1 MHAMIRQGDGR
12 YYISAVFGYYRDIDE
27 TETDD
32 YKRYLQEIYKPYW
45 IVWDEKKKRL
55 IRWLNMAPNT
65 EYLSLQILIVD
76 ADQSN
81 WITDEQGVGC
91 VDFLSRDLLD
101 SFLDEEQ
108 QPEDILKK
116 CHEMDT
122 GYEYND
128 IQKIKTQKDIK
139 NLEWASGG
147 FHDARIAK
155 KKLQDD
161 DTLYLLFDG
170 TWGCKIEVWFSG
182 DLEYDI
188 SRRDPEND
196 DPFCWHGSTIILQN
210 GFVYFVDEK
219 DMTVDKIEK
228 GYCYFRARQMKYRII
243 PD

>member
-81 WITDEQGVGC
+81 WITDAQGVGC

-108 QPEDILKK
+108 QPEDRHDQQDRLA
-116 CHEMDT
+116 HREGHRNDDHYRFLRSD
-122 GYEYND
+122 GYVCCR
-128 IQKIKTQKDIK
+128 QR
-139 NLEWASGG
+139 L
-147 FHDARIAK
+147 
-155 KKLQDD
+155 
-161 DTLYLLFDG
+161 LYFDG
-170 TWGCKIEVWFSG
+170 QQGIGFTG
-182 DLEYDI
+182 LE
-188 SRRDPEND
+188 
-196 DPFCWHGSTIILQN
+196 
-210 GFVYFVDEK
+210 
-219 DMTVDKIEK
+219 
-228 GYCYFRARQMKYRII
+228 
-243 PD
+243 